1 MKKSMIL
8 MAAACLSLSSL
19 AFAQAD
25 ITGDEL
31 PPATSPAHETP
42 HEVELNLTYSHPT
55 LPAEASWPGA
65 TVVLILGMFLAA
77 AAVGV
82 VVRMDAP
89 EETPDA
95 HGHDDHGHG
104 HDDHAHG
111 GHGHAP
117 DPHAGGHH

>member
-1 MKKSMIL
+1 MRVKKAMIL
-8 MAAACLSLSSL
+8 TAATCLSISSL

-25 ITGDEL
+25 LGDLPTL
-31 PPATSPAHETP
+31 PPATGPAVEQHEA
-42 HEVELNLTYSHPT
+42 ELNLAYTHPT

-95 HGHDDHGHG
+95 HGHDDHG
-104 HDDHAHG
+104 
-111 GHGHAP
+111 
-117 DPHAGGHH
+117 